1 MIDVVYL
8 AYLDEDLGYGID
20 IVEQFLDSYNKHQ
33 AGVEHNLIFAVN
45 NKKNKFLY
53 SKLCYLAKSNN
64 IKLLNLPEDG
74 LDIGAFIRAAKTSN
88 SEYMFFIGSAVSIL
102 CDNWLLK
109 FSNALEQN
117 SSIQLVGPMGSYAKG
132 HSDKF
137 PNPHIRT
144 CSFMINRELFLEYAA
159 TQKFPETKD
168 DTWEIE
174 HGVNSLSNFILNKG
188 YKMVVVNSDGNIFEP
203 NDWENS
209 QTYITSKEPKAILD
223 DKWARRYYF
232 TDECLRTKIEMET
245 WGKNQTKY
253 PSNFVK
259 DYSSKVNIFIPYF
272 NIVPVYSTDVFHPI
286 FIGEVNSKLHTDA
299 LQDNSGEN
307 IFQKSKLYGELS
319 AYYWVWKNFLSTAE
333 SNYVGFCQFY
343 HFLDFSINITNTA
356 AFKLIYLDEFK
367 DVFEKYTEE
376 NISKF
381 IQEYDVV
388 LPTQIPLKTN
398 LYAQYLKNH
407 KKEDLDL
414 TFDVIKEIY
423 PQYTNAINDV
433 MLSNF
438 MFTFGNF
445 VMKKDVFSN
454 FCQWLFN
461 LLNSV
466 EEKINWN
473 EYGRYKDIVSSVFI
487 TERLFNIWLSYNSK
501 VNNFNIK
508 TLPSFMVSPDER
520 KCLNKCLNDIQKVK
534 EQIKRP

>member
-8 AYLDEDLGYGID
+8 AYLNEDLGYGID

-33 AGVEHNLIFAVN
+33 AGVDHNLIFAVN

-64 IKLLNLPEDG
+64 IKLLDLPEDG
-74 LDIGAFIRAAKTSN
+74 LDIGAFFRATKVSN
-88 SEYMFFIGSAVSIL
+88 SEYMFFIGAAASIL

-109 FSNALEQN
+109 FSNAFELD
-117 SSIQLVGPMGSYAKG
+117 SSIQLAGPMGSYAKG
-132 HSDKF
+132 HSNKF

-188 YKMVVVNSDGNIFEP
+188 YKMVVVNSDGIIFAP

-253 PSNFVK
+253 PSNLVK
-259 DYSSKVNIFIPYF
+259 NYSSKVNIFIPYF
-272 NIVPVYSTDVFHPI
+272 NIVPVYSTNVFHPI
-286 FIGEVNSKLHTDA
+286 LTGEVNSKLYTDA
-299 LQDNSGEN
+299 LQDNSDEN

-319 AYYWVWKNFLSTAE
+319 AYFWIWKNFLSTSE
-333 SNYVGFCQFY
+333 SKYVGFCQFY
-343 HFLDFSINITNTA
+343 HFLDFSNESKNAA
-356 AFKLIYLDEFK
+356 AFNLIYLDEFK

-376 NISKF
+376 NILKF
-381 IQEYDVV
+381 IQEYDVT
-388 LPTQIPLKTN
+388 LPTKIPLKTN
-398 LYAQYLKNH
+398 LYEQYLRNH
-407 KKEDLDL
+407 KKEDIDL
-414 TFDVIKEIY
+414 AFEVIREIY
-423 PQYTNAINDV
+423 PQYTDEIRDI
-433 MLSNF
+433 MLSNS
-438 MFTFGNF
+438 MFVFGNF
-445 VMKKDVFSN
+445 VMKKELFND
-454 FCQWLFN
+454 FCQWLFDI
-461 LLNSV
+461 LSIV
-466 EEKINWN
+466 EQRINWN

-487 TERLFNIWLSYNSK
+487 TERLFNIWLSYISK
-501 VNNFNIK
+501 VKNLKVK
-508 TLPSFMVSPDER
+508 TSSSFMVSPDER
-520 KCLNKCLNDIQKVK
+520 KCLNKCLDDIQKVK
-534 EQIKRP
+534 AQIKK